1 MAKIIILLRNI
12 IKFIISQFKVLTI
25 FYLMYEYF
33 RSFLRISH
41 EFCIFDLDQSILF
54 FILGISCKTCDYS
67 APTVKYG
74 THLLRFSIISI
85 FLTIDFKAG
94 TWRKEAHLVCKKE
107 SFIQKNYPERRIIQK
122 YSSKNLHQ
130 QLDLCSC
137 FVLLR

>member
-74 THLLRFSIISI
+74 THLLRFSNIPI
-85 FLTIDFKAG
+85 FLTIDLSGKHVG
-94 TWRKEAHLVCKKE
+94 RKHISSVKKKVL
-107 SFIQKNYPERRIIQK
+107 SRRIIQK
-122 YSSKNLHQ
+122 NVSFRSSQVKIYINSQ
-130 QLDLCSC
+130 ICIC
-137 FVLLR
+137 VLYF